1 MKKYSHLI
9 IAFLFWIVFLLFYKF
24 GVSWNIYNE
33 ASYKMNWVEPRYIK
47 TFRYTPITKV
57 KSINTPSI
65 NEEKQV
71 YFDKLK
77 NSLIKMEKSFN
88 WLKINENIYF
98 FIEDL
103 ANAGMT
109 LKIIDWKMNLYNNI
123 DESIVPSIV
132 FKINKE
138 DIDWIE
144 YFLSDNKLDKEE
156 QLKIADVLMLWLVE
170 NLYRQAS
177 LYKSSDMTIFK
188 YDDFIHFE
196 IKTDK
201 DILRAWKLVNLGV
214 SVFNVDWQW
223 IVKKWLI
230 WDPDLKVSITL
241 EEAFENYKTLCI
253 DLKNAKTKK
262 EAMTL
267 SKKVFDVL
275 IPNITYVREDHK

>member
-1 MKKYSHLI
+1 MKKYSHII
-9 IAFLFWIVFLLFYKF
+9 IAFILWIIFLLFYKF
-24 GVSWNIYNE
+24 GASWNIYNE
-33 ASYKMNWVEPRYIK
+33 ASYKMNWVEPRYLK
-47 TFRYTPITKV
+47 TFRYTPITKLKTV
-57 KSINTPSI
+57 DNPSI
-65 NEEKQV
+65 NVEKQV
-71 YFDKLK
+71 YFEKLQ
-77 NSLIKMEKSFN
+77 NSLFKIEKSFN
-88 WLKINENIYF
+88 SLKINENIYF

-123 DESIVPSIV
+123 DESVIPSII

-138 DIDWIE
+138 DIDGIE
-144 YFLSDNKLDKEE
+144 YFLSDDKLDKEE
-156 QLKIADVLMLWLVE
+156 QLKIADVLMVWLVE

-177 LYKSSDMTIFK
+177 LYKSTDMSFFK

-196 IKTDK
+196 IKTDS
-201 DILRAWKLVNLGV
+201 DLLRAWKLVDLKV

-223 IVKKWLI
+223 IVKKWAV

-241 EEAFENYKTLCI
+241 EEAFENYKTLCV

-262 EAMTL
+262 EAIIL

-275 IPNITYVREDHK
+275 IPNITYVRKDHK